1 MEENV
6 TQNNNATG
14 GKKKSKVKWIVIA
27 VIAVI
32 IIAAIANGGSDE
44 DDKKAYAKKD
54 TEVGTTTVS
63 NTEISDNNNSQQNT
77 VFTIGDT
84 ADYNGIQIT
93 LEKVMRSNGEA
104 PFLPD
109 DGGEFLIFVFNIQ
122 NNSSRDGYFSS
133 GLNIQAYCDDTST
146 SPYILGNNLPEAK
159 GYNSLDGDIA
169 SGKRMEGS
177 IEYMVPKDWK
187 QFEVDI
193 VLGSTYSVKVPFVVT
208 NE

>member
-6 TQNNNATG
+6 TQDNNATG

-44 DDKKAYAKKD
+44 DDKKADAKKD
-54 TEVGTTTVS
+54 TKVETTTVL

-84 ADYNGIQIT
+84 ADYYGLQIT
-93 LEKVMRSNGEA
+93 LEKVMRSNGKD
-104 PFLPD
+104 PYPVPD
-109 DGGEFLIFVFNIQ
+109 DGHEYLIFVFNIQ
-122 NNSSRDGYFSS
+122 NASNNDASINSYA
-133 GLNIQAYCDDTST
+133 NIAAYCDDTSIT
-146 SPYILGNNLPEAK
+146 QFALGRTIPEAEE
-159 GYNSLDGDIA
+159 YPYLDGNIG
-169 SGKRMEGS
+169 SGKRLEGAIS
-177 IEYMVPKDWK
+177 YMVPEDWK

-193 VLGSTYSVKVPFVVT
+193 VADSSTKIPFVVT